1 MLFQQGDHVVY
12 PGYGAGTIIA
22 IENREFTG
30 TTTRYY
36 MLKMVAKEGEF
47 MVPIDSAESLGIRW
61 VVDREAIWAVLRAS
75 AGDLPNDYK
84 ERQAGISQLLSTSHA
99 LSMSQGSRDLARFAG
114 FRSLTGRDV
123 QLYEELQTLL
133 ASELVLSEGISLEDA
148 RDRLA
153 QTLAAMTEA
162 AALEKAER
170 DRLEQEKADQE
181 AAAETLAGSTAA

>member
-36 MLKMVAKEGEF
+36 MLTMVAKEGEF
-47 MVPIDSAESLGIRW
+47 MVPIDSADSLGIRR
-61 VVDREAIWAVLRAS
+61 VVEREAIWAVLRAS
-75 AGDLPNDYK
+75 AGDLPGDYK

-123 QLYEELQTLL
+123 KSLSLRKASRVGSARGKVRLRSNQLESRLQPLDQPFPVQVC
-133 ASELVLSEGISLEDA
+133 LVPPFP
-148 RDRLA
+148 RRPPP
-153 QTLAAMTEA
+153 
-162 AALEKAER
+162 
-170 DRLEQEKADQE
+170 
-181 AAAETLAGSTAA
+181 

>member
-47 MVPIDSAESLGIRW
+47 MVPIDSADSLGIRR
-61 VVDREAIWAVLRAS
+61 VVEREAIWAVLRAS
-75 AGDLPNDYK
+75 AGDLPGDYK

-133 ASELVLSEGISLEDA
+133 ASELVLIEGISLEDA

-153 QTLAAMTEA
+153 QTLAAITEA
-162 AALEKAER
+162 AALEKAEL

-181 AAAETLAGSTAA
+181 AAAEILAGSTAA